1 MKGIWKSS
9 QYNLST
15 KLKLYRSCFLSTLL
29 CGSVRWHMAKC
40 MADKLSSFCTT
51 CRRKIWCIF
60 WPKKITNSDIHH
72 QCNDM
77 ETVVIRLRWSSIGH
91 VLRLNSDA
99 GANTAIQCFT
109 IGKQRRGNRHGQ
121 RQLRRRQSTWVIQS

>member
-29 CGSVRWHMAKC
+29 WRSVCWHMAKC
-40 MADKLSSFCTT
+40 MADRLSSFCKTWL
-51 CRRKIWCIF
+51 RKIRCIF
-60 WPKKITNSDIHH
+60 WPKKITNSDLHH
-72 QCNDM
+72 QCNYM
-77 ETVVIRLRWSSIGH
+77 ETVVIRLRWRSIGH
-91 VLRLNSDA
+91 VLRLKRDA
-99 GANTAIQCFT
+99 GANSAIQCFT

-121 RQLRRRQSTWVIQS
+121 GQLRRRQSTWVIQS